1 MYLLSRQN
9 RVNIKADLYLI
20 GYFIFGKNIIYIYKV
35 LSNNKHKIMYN
46 TYNKN
51 LFSSI
56 KDVIIYLQKLKENK
70 I

>member
-9 RVNIKADLYLI
+9 KINIKTDLYLI
-20 GYFIFGKNIIYIYKV
+20 GYFIFNKNIIYIYRI
-35 LSNNKHKIMYN
+35 LSNNNHKIMYN

-51 LFSSI
+51 LFSNI